1 MVNTHEAVFFGKEES
16 LIYNFDSSWMQRRST
31 YGPTKY
37 LVSLEAHR
45 GYSSSKNIVIYDGEV
60 QGGQL
65 KVGDII
71 VLPHIGPV
79 EILRLAKKVDGTTV
93 YYTDYA
99 KVTAGKDTV
108 ESIRETMENAE
119 KFVNK
124 RIESLV
130 EMYEDK
136 IDSLKN
142 IKNKEEEDM
151 EEKRHTSIFG
161 FPKSKKQKE

>member
-1 MVNTHEAVFFGKEES
+1 MGNTHEAVFFGKEET
-16 LIYNFDSSWMQRRST
+16 LIYNFDSSWVQRHFT
-31 YGPTKY
+31 YGPTQY
-37 LVSLEAHR
+37 LVSLEAYR

-79 EILRLAKKVDGTTV
+79 EILRLAKKVDGTIV

-99 KVTAGKDTV
+99 RVTAGKDTV
-108 ESIRETMENAE
+108 ESIRKTMENAE

-130 EMYEDK
+130 EMYEDE

-142 IKNKEEEDM
+142 TKNKEEDM

>member
-1 MVNTHEAVFFGKEES
+1 MKRMVNTHEAVFFGKEET

-45 GYSSSKNIVIYDGEV
+45 RYASSKNIVIYDGEV

-79 EILRLAKKVDGTTV
+79 EILQLAKKVDGTTV

-99 KVTAGKDTV
+99 RVTAGKDTV
-108 ESIRETMENAE
+108 ESIRETKEQGE
-119 KFVNK
+119 KLVNK
-124 RIESLV
+124 RIESLAG
-130 EMYEDK
+130 MDEDE

-142 IKNKEEEDM
+142 
-151 EEKRHTSIFG
+151 T
-161 FPKSKKQKE
+161 